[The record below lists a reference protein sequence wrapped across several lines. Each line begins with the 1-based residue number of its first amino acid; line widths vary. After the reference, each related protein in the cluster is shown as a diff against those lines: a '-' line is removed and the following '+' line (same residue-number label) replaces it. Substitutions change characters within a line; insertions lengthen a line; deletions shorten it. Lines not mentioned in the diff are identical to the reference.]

1 MGKSVLFSTL
11 LLAAGA
17 IATPS
22 AATGANQSTC
32 DARYFSDLVG
42 KGMEQAHDIQGS
54 DYRVVNVGSARGAAK
69 PKRMTI
75 TVDPA
80 KRTIVAVDC
89 G

>member
-1 MGKSVLFSTL
+1 MSKSVLFSTL

-22 AATGANQSTC
+22 AAAVDNSTC

-42 KGMEQAHDIQGS
+42 KGMEQARDIQGS
-54 DYRVVNVGSARGAAK
+54 DYRVLNVGSARGAAK

>member
-1 MGKSVLFSTL
+1 MDKSVLFSAL

-22 AATGANQSTC
+22 AAAGADQSC

-42 KGMEQAHDIQGS
+42 KGMEEARNIQGS
-54 DYRVVNVGSARGAAK
+54 DYRVLNVGSARGAVNQ
-69 PKRMTI
+69 KRMTI

-80 KRTIVAVDC
+80 KRKIVAVDC